1 MTLAFRP
8 LPPSRGYAIDCR
20 RATIQAYAR
29 SVATVL
35 NVSGVVDSLNEAT
48 VYRHLSRFNRLDTA
62 LIIDIS
68 EARLADLGAL
78 CDFVEGGDGDYAQM
92 SKAIVATP
100 EVAAAL
106 RHRADGEAN
115 LVFTTVPDAVQFFV
129 RTIAARRNP
138 GALQLLRPA

>member
-35 NVSGVVDSLNEAT
+35 SVSGVVDSLNEAT
-48 VYRHLSRFNRLDTA
+48 VYRHLSRFNQLDTA
-62 LIIDIS
+62 LIIDVS
-68 EARLADLGAL
+68 EAKLADRGAL
-78 CDFVEGGDGDYAQM
+78 YDFVTADDGGYAQM
-92 SKAIVATP
+92 SKAIVASP
-100 EVAAAL
+100 EIAAAL
-106 RHRADGEAN
+106 RHRAGGEAN

-129 RTIAARRNP
+129 RAIAHRRDP
-138 GALQLLRPA
+138 GSLRLLRPA